1 MGAFSHPERGTR
13 NPFYRD
19 LGVEISPQGQSQR
32 VRHTDR
38 ESRNESRRVRHNSQS
53 ASLTVRSPL
62 SPVTYLTLSD
72 CEPPADISNNP
83 AGVGDR
89 VGHRE
94 GGSEGG
100 AREKRVED
108 GKRRRRVRVA
118 AGLSSLL
125 FSSVRISERGFP
137 FLIFTRLKS
146 VRWGDR
152 QTGGGGG
159 EEERAQDI
167 TAAQLTLC
175 STKP

>member
-94 GGSEGG
+94 GGRGEGKKSG
-100 AREKRVED
+100 GRETAASRS
-108 GKRRRRVRVA
+108 RRGRSIF
-118 AGLSSLL
+118 SSLL
-125 FSSVRISERGFP
+125 FSLVRISERGFP

-146 VRWGDR
+146 VSQSQMDG
-152 QTGGGGG
+152 QAENEPKT
-159 EEERAQDI
+159 
-167 TAAQLTLC
+167 
-175 STKP
+175 SPHN